1 LFTWI
6 LRESYK
12 IGLSPTIPAWAHDLW
27 FVIMGL
33 LIFAVI
39 ALPLIIAVAYLTLW
53 ERKIL
58 AWAHYRLGPNR
69 AWGYGFLQP
78 LLDAVKLLIKEDIV
92 PVCVDW
98 PVWFLAPIVA
108 FTPMVACF
116 LAIPMS
122 NAFVNMKLQLP
133 GDTEPVIHV
142 FQIPMIAGNLN
153 IGLLFILALSS
164 LVVVGIFMA
173 GWGSNNKYSLFGG
186 MRSAAQIISYEV
198 PVILSL
204 LCVALLAGSLSTVD
218 IVKAQKF
225 IPPGEMKTYLELDRL
240 SMSGSGFDYTKRGD
254 YLNLD
259 YFKNLEGDEKII
271 AAGKLYHRYND
282 YVNTQGSPRLP
293 FIIPLFIAFI
303 IYFIA
308 GVAETNRS
316 PFDLPEGES
325 EIVAGFHTEYSGIK
339 FGLFFLGEYGNMI
352 LISAIAVTCFLGGYL
367 GPAIPGMSWITA
379 STGEYIY
386 YFFWFIL
393 KVCLLVSVMVWFRAT
408 FPRLRVDQLTDFA
421 WKALLPISFINIL
434 IVGYMHFADWN
445 FISIAETNWIL
456 WYDNIVRPFEYPF
469 LRALMLLFFV
479 PIVSDYVYRYRKVI
493 MPRFIYAEIAFIL
506 AFMGYDIFTL
516 WFGSKTFEIVLRCL
530 LYAVALF
537 LTIWMWRDVILAMRT
552 GQQFPNL
559 PEEEAMGMVE
569 KVKPGPLGVQETIE
583 IPTTSYARE

>member
-6 LRESYK
+6 LQESYK

-33 LIFAVI
+33 LIFVVI

-133 GDTEPVIHV
+133 GDTEPVMHV
-142 FQIPMIAGNLN
+142 FQVPMIAGNLN

-240 SMSGSGFDYTKRGD
+240 SISGSGFDYTKRGD

-259 YFKNLEGDEKII
+259 YFKNLEGDEKVI
-271 AAGKLYHRYND
+271 AAGKLYHRY
-282 YVNTQGSPRLP
+282 
-293 FIIPLFIAFI
+293 
-303 IYFIA
+303 
-308 GVAETNRS
+308 
-316 PFDLPEGES
+316 
-325 EIVAGFHTEYSGIK
+325 TE
-339 FGLFFLGEYGNMI
+339 
-352 LISAIAVTCFLGGYL
+352 IAVYY
-367 GPAIPGMSWITA
+367 SV
-379 STGEYIY
+379 IY
-386 YFFWFIL
+386 RFY
-393 KVCLLVSVMVWFRAT
+393 
-408 FPRLRVDQLTDFA
+408 
-421 WKALLPISFINIL
+421 NIF
-434 IVGYMHFADWN
+434 HRR
-445 FISIAETNWIL
+445 S
-456 WYDNIVRPFEYPF
+456 
-469 LRALMLLFFV
+469 
-479 PIVSDYVYRYRKVI
+479 
-493 MPRFIYAEIAFIL
+493 
-506 AFMGYDIFTL
+506 
-516 WFGSKTFEIVLRCL
+516 C
-530 LYAVALF
+530 
-537 LTIWMWRDVILAMRT
+537 
-552 GQQFPNL
+552 
-559 PEEEAMGMVE
+559 
-569 KVKPGPLGVQETIE
+569 
-583 IPTTSYARE
+583 